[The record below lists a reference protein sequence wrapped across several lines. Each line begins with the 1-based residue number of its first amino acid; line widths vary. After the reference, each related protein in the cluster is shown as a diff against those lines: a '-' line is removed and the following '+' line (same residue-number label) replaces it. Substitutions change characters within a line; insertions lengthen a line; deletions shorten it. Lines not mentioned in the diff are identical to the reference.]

1 MLSDVRAEVQQRE
14 RNDRC
19 KIMELKQETK
29 QEELEIIAVDEE
41 TGELYVPQNV
51 IDHLTQIETAKKEF
65 KAYEEGVRAELKS
78 AMEKYGI
85 TKIDTDTILVNYVAE
100 HERISVDSKL
110 LQSAF
115 PEVYQAVTKCSDVK
129 ASVKIK
135 VK

>member
-1 MLSDVRAEVQQRE
+1 
-14 RNDRC
+14 
-19 KIMELKQETK
+19 MELKQATK

-78 AMEKYGI
+78 AMEKYGV
-85 TKIDTDTILVNYVAE
+85 TKIDTDSILVNYVAE